1 MTETAH
7 TRSRRAALAGLILQV
22 ITTGGAL
29 VLSVLTSSTAFGM
42 LAWYLAGGI
51 PIWFVALLVF
61 RQHELAALERM
72 DLEELRREKAAVGG
86 EAIFESEGG
95 VGLLVAQTR
104 LDWMRKWLVPGF
116 GLASALFL
124 IGAGIGAWVLL
135 SKRGPLDWA
144 PLQRQPIGLV
154 LSSLVLLVLF
164 FYGRYAAGMARVREW
179 QLLRGCGS
187 YMLGTAVATL
197 AVVVALAANVYSK
210 DIVSWERTVAFA
222 IPVLMVLLG
231 VETLINFL
239 LDFYRPRSPGVEPR
253 ACFDSRLLG
262 LLSEPGG
269 IAHSLAEAINYQFG
283 FQVSQTW
290 FYQLLQRAFIP
301 LVLVGALAVWAMSCF
316 VVVQPYERA
325 IIERF
330 GRQIDPEH
338 PLEPGLHFKWPAPIE
353 IARLYNTDQLYEVY
367 IGYRD
372 FDQPSRKK
380 NKKSNVELWTDQQH
394 AGRDHFDFVISP
406 TPLPED
412 KQVPQSG
419 EQRTAEHLAR
429 LVVVV
434 QYKLDPQRLAAF
446 TQNLRDPHRALRD
459 IAWNEVV
466 QYVAAHDIDQL
477 LGVAREKADRVLRG
491 SIAERVR
498 EAGLGLDVEYVG
510 LLQVHP
516 TREVA
521 KAFREVITA
530 QQEKIAQIR
539 TARVTENETLS
550 RVAGDKQRALALSYA
565 IEQVHKNELRRNTLD
580 QQAREK
586 HLDTNVPAEI
596 IDTLAD
602 PMRVQLR
609 AAWRLE
615 LARQRHDR
623 FQQDFDLGLGGSLSD
638 LKRTAA
644 EVARREAEFKAA
656 DAAFTKASRAL
667 RERLTKRYD
676 AATVAFWFD
685 LVRTRVALA
694 FWADRLEEGLKGL
707 EGKAAVTLA
716 EAQAERWQLEMGA
729 AAEVALLQ
737 NERYTYAANPKIYR
751 ARSYIQVLTDG
762 IKEARKY
769 LMAFKPDGRKVHV
782 RLEAQEQANPDIVNI
797 PTSAG
802 E

>member
-7 TRSRRAALAGLILQV
+7 TRSRRASLAGLILQV
-22 ITTGGAL
+22 VATGGVLAL
-29 VLSVLTSSTAFGM
+29 SGVTASTALGM
-42 LAWYLAGGI
+42 LALYLAGGI

-72 DLEELRREKAAVGG
+72 DLEELRREKASVGG
-86 EAIFESEGG
+86 EAIFDTEGG

-116 GLASALFL
+116 GVISALYL
-124 IGAGIGAWVLL
+124 IAAGITAWVLL
-135 SKRGPLDWA
+135 SKRGETGWA
-144 PLQRQPIGLV
+144 PLDKQAMGLV
-154 LSSLVLLVLF
+154 LSSLVLLLLF
-164 FYGRYAAGMARVREW
+164 FYGRYASGMARKSEW

-187 YMLGTAVATL
+187 YMLGAALATL
-197 AVVVALAANVYSK
+197 ATVVALAANVYAK
-210 DIVSWERTVAFA
+210 GNIVSWEHAVAFA

-239 LDFYRPRSPGVEPR
+239 LDLYRPRSPGVEPR

-330 GRQIDPEH
+330 GQQMNPDR

-353 IARLYNTDQLYEVY
+353 VARLYNTDQLYEVY

-380 NKKSNVELWTDQQH
+380 KKKNNVELWTDQQH

-412 KQVPQSG
+412 KAAAG
-419 EQRTAEHLAR
+419 AQRTAEHLAR

-434 QYKLDPQRLAAF
+434 QYKVDPQHLAEF
-446 TQNLRDPHRALRD
+446 TQTVRDPHRALRD

-477 LGVAREKADRVLRG
+477 LGIAREKADRMLRG
-491 SIAERVR
+491 LIADEVR
-498 EAGLGLDVEYVG
+498 RAKLGLDVKYVG

-565 IEQVHKNELRRNTLD
+565 IEQVHKNELQRNALD
-580 QQAREK
+580 QKGHALGARAQPPE
-586 HLDTNVPAEI
+586 EI
-596 IDTLAD
+596 ERTLAE
-602 PMRVQLR
+602 PMRTQLR
-609 AAWRLE
+609 AAWQLE
-615 LARQRHDR
+615 LARQRHNR
-623 FQQDFDLGLGGSLSD
+623 IQQDFDLGLGGSLVE
-638 LKRTAA
+638 LKRSAA
-644 EVARREAEFKAA
+644 EVKDGQEAFAA
-656 DAAFTKASRAL
+656 ASAAFTEAAKAL
-667 RERLTKRYD
+667 RARLTRQHNAD
-676 AATVAFWFD
+676 TVDYWFD
-685 LVRTRVALA
+685 VVRTRVAIA
-694 FWADRLEEGLKGL
+694 FWNERLEEGLKGL

-716 EAQAERWQLEMGA
+716 QAQADRWELEMGA

-762 IKEARKY
+762 IKQARKY
-769 LMAFKPDGRKVHV
+769 LMAFEPNGRKVHV